1 MREKLIELLDALGID
16 DDWYTNGE
24 IADHIIAN
32 GVTVQQWIPVS
43 ERLPK
48 IYQPV
53 LVKYLSYNDG
63 SADPAYV
70 AVAVLLDGNAWTWW
84 EGALGDCDDEVKCT
98 ITHWMPLPQPPK
110 EG

>member
-1 MREKLIELLDALGID
+1 MTGVQTCALPIL
-16 DDWYTNGE
+16 T
-24 IADHIIAN
+24 
-32 GVTVQQWIPVS
+32 